1 MAVIS
6 KETIT
11 AIKILKGLNTTAL
24 SNVLGISPVYLA
36 LMEKG
41 HREIPKNLAKKILK
55 KFPEFDYNELIVN
68 EVMKSLDESVL
79 VNGSVD
85 TVMACLKFI
94 NKLVG
99 EKK

>member
-1 MAVIS
+1 MAEVS

-11 AIKILKGLNTTAL
+11 AIKIIKGLNTTAL

-41 HREIPKNLAKKILK
+41 HREIPKNISKKMLK
-55 KFPEFDYNELIVN
+55 KFPEFDCNELIVN
-68 EVMKSLDESVL
+68 EVVKSLDESAL
-79 VNGSVD
+79 TNGSVD

-94 NKLVG
+94 NKS
-99 EKK
+99 